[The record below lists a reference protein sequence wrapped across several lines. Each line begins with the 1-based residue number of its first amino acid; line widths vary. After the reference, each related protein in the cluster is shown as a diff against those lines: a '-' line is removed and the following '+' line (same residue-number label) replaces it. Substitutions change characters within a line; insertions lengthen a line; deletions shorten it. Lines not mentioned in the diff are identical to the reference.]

1 MKKLISKSTKLKSII
16 TVNDRSEL
24 LDIIKE
30 RLKKSSDL
38 DLSDI
43 NVSKVTNFN
52 SLFLF
57 CGATTINVSGWNI
70 SNATDLSEMFASNK
84 SLQEIIGL
92 ETWDISNAENIMG
105 MFHTCT
111 DLRKINI
118 STWNTEKC
126 ENMSWVF
133 TDCRDLETLGA
144 KEITLNCKSAT
155 TVFEI
160 FLKCYSL
167 KGIIHLE
174 NLSKHAAGVKSL
186 DEQSKNMTGLLD
198 IQLI

>member
-1 MKKLISKSTKLKSII
+1 MKKLISKSTKLTKVI

-43 NVSKVTNFN
+43 NVSKITAFDDLFFN
-52 SLFLF
+52 

-70 SNATDLSEMFASNK
+70 SNAYDLGEMFANCK
-84 SLQEIIGL
+84 FLQEIIGL
-92 ETWDISNAENIMG
+92 ETWDMSNVKDITG
-105 MFHTCT
+105 MFYCSNE
-111 DLRKINI
+111 LQKINI

-126 ENMSWVF
+126 KDMSYLF
-133 TDCRDLETLGA
+133 TNCSNLETLGG
-144 KEITLNCKSAT
+144 KEITLNCKSSSN
-155 TVFEI
+155 VYQM
-160 FLKCYSL
+160 FLNCYLL

-174 NLSKHAAGVKSL
+174 NVSKKAKGVNLL

-198 IQLI
+198 VQIV